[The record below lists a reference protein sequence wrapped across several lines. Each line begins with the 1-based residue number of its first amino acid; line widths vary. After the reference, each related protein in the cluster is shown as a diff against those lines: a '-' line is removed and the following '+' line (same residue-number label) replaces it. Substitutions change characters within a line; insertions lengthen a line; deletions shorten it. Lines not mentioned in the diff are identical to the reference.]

1 MALSYEE
8 QGNSFTALRD
18 YMLSGNGN
26 NNGTHN
32 AKVVIEDSES
42 HILFNETIEIF
53 TRIETNDSFVEFF
66 DPIPDNYYQKY
77 STKYHTFTYNGS
89 ELKIDATDKQNN
101 PITIHI
107 TSA

>member
-42 HILFNETIEIF
+42 HIL
-53 TRIETNDSFVEFF
+53 SMK
-66 DPIPDNYYQKY
+66 PSKY
-77 STKYHTFTYNGS
+77 SPVS
-89 ELKIDATDKQNN
+89 KQM
-101 PITIHI
+101 TLL
-107 TSA
+107 